1 MRVSVPWA
9 TLALLSMVTT
19 LLAASPLQADQQQS
33 EVQKPPAAATK
44 PKPPHHIGIT
54 KTGGAR
60 SALSSGDCRN
70 LGGTVV
76 VVTDGRCGA
85 SGRYCHMNDGNAA
98 CIDTVDKPG

>member
-9 TLALLSMVTT
+9 TLALLSVVTT
-19 LLAASPLQADQQQS
+19 LLAATPLQADQQQS
-33 EVQKPPAAATK
+33 EVQKPPAATK
-44 PKPPHHIGIT
+44 PKPPQHIGII
-54 KTGGAR
+54 KTGGAH

-98 CIDTVDKPG
+98 CIDTMDKPG

>member
-1 MRVSVPWA
+1 VTNPKVAIKQLRPVRIECSTA
-9 TLALLSMVTT
+9 LAVIAK
-19 LLAASPLQADQQQS
+19 LARPAKR
-33 EVQKPPAAATK
+33 KPPR
-44 PKPPHHIGIT
+44 HIGIT

-70 LGGTVV
+70 LGATVV

-98 CIDTVDKPG
+98 CIDVMDKPG